1 MITNCNLKIQC
12 SIVIWKPV
20 ENSKQ
25 FALKIPSLTIM
36 NKMAGYWPL
45 AAAAKGQKQAN

>member
-1 MITNCNLKIQC
+1 MITAILKF
-12 SIVIWKPV
+12 SAAIWKPV